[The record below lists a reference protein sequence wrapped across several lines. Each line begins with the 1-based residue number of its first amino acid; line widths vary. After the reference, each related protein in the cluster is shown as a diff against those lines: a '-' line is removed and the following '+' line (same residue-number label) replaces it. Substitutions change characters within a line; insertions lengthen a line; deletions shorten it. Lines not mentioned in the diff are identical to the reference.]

1 VIVYVMRHGPA
12 EDRSPS
18 GRDFD
23 RPLSFEGRLVV
34 ERAVRRLRAL
44 RRERDAGGSP
54 ITRILSSPLVRARET
69 AEIARAH
76 LGLQEL
82 DIALVEDLAA
92 DEPPA
97 MAVVAGLKDGEGDA
111 LLVGHQPAAE
121 LLVRSLC
128 QGAPGLRAM
137 RTATIAAME
146 WSGRGWV
153 LGAVIDA
160 HAPAADEAAH

>member
-1 VIVYVMRHGPA
+1 MIVYVMRHGPA

-34 ERAVRRLRAL
+34 ERAARRLRAA
-44 RRERDAGGSP
+44 RRERDGSSP
-54 ITRILSSPLVRARET
+54 IARILSSPLVRARET

-82 DIALVEDLAA
+82 DIALVEELAA
-92 DEPPA
+92 DEAPA
-97 MAVVAGLKDGEGDA
+97 MSLVAGLKDGEGDA
-111 LLVGHQPAAE
+111 LMVGHQPAAE
-121 LLVRSLC
+121 VLVRSLC

-146 WSGRGWV
+146 WTGRGWV

-160 HAPAADEAAH
+160 HAPAEDEAAR